1 MIVSHLRSACLTL
14 LLLFAGQAASE
25 ELWIPGYTRAIFD
38 LNLALPVSGRVEVLA
53 VRDGDRVEAGAPLLN
68 LDNRLET
75 IEMERRRALWQ
86 SNAEL
91 NAAIA
96 RLPIVTM
103 QLRAAR
109 GIFSANAS
117 ISREEVQAK
126 ELAVIAATSD
136 IEARRA
142 AKEVERLDYAAAREA
157 LERRT
162 LRAPIAGRVVRILR
176 YPGESVQAN
185 ESILRL
191 VDLERIVFVGG
202 MEERVAGRLR
212 VGAPGSVL
220 METEQGEELL
230 QGNVILIAPVTD
242 PASGLAEVR
251 VEMSNPDGRLR
262 AGARARLRVPGP

>member
-1 MIVSHLRSACLTL
+1 MKLPCLRGACLMLVVMFTRP
-14 LLLFAGQAASE
+14 AISE
-25 ELWIPGYTRAIFD
+25 ELWIPGYTRAVFD
-38 LNLALPVSGRVEVLA
+38 LNLALPVSGRVEVVA
-53 VRDGDRVEAGAPLLN
+53 VRDGERVEAGAPLLN

-96 RLPIVTM
+96 RLPILTM
-103 QLRAAR
+103 QLRSAR
-109 GIFSANAS
+109 SIFSTNAS

-126 ELAVIAATSD
+126 ELAVIAAASD

-142 AKEVERLDYAAAREA
+142 AKEVERLDYEAAREA

-162 LRAPIAGRVVRILR
+162 LRAPITGRVVRILR

-185 ESILRL
+185 ESVLRL
-191 VDLERIVFVGG
+191 VDLDRIVFVGG
-202 MEERVAGRLR
+202 VEERVAGRLQI
-212 VGAPGSVL
+212 GAPGSVL

-230 QGNVILIAPVTD
+230 QGSVILIAPVTD

-251 VEMSNPDGRLR
+251 VEMQNPDGRLR
-262 AGARARLRVPGP
+262 AGARARLRVPAP